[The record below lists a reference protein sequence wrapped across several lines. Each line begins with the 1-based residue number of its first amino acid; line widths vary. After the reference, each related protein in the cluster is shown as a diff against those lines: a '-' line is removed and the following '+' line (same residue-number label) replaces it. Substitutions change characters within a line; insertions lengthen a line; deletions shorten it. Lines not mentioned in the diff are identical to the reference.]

1 MRAHEFLTETVAKT
15 HSHHEAAQRSFTRS
29 RDPGGY
35 YPTYHQYRTGLAL
48 AMANG
53 TGEPID
59 VDHETIVGPFWS
71 YHPYTEEEYNM
82 FIQAE
87 KVIPTEKETM
97 LPWSKSKEPE
107 DTNTTSLAKPFKGYK
122 KK

>member
-71 YHPYTEEEYNM
+71 YHPYTDCLLY
-82 FIQAE
+82 
-87 KVIPTEKETM
+87 
-97 LPWSKSKEPE
+97 
-107 DTNTTSLAKPFKGYK
+107 TSPSPRDGLLSRMPSSA
-122 KK
+122 